1 MAIGDEN
8 KFDGEKVRLDLVEPS
23 LIEAIGKVRTYGVKK
38 YTDEQSWRK
47 VEKQRYVAAAMR
59 HFEAYRKGESN
70 LPSAARSLVGLV
82 YSVCLLVS

>member
-38 YTDEQSWRK
+38 YGDDMVITLFINDII
-47 VEKQRYVAAAMR
+47 
-59 HFEAYRKGESN
+59 N
-70 LPSAARSLVGLV
+70 LSSTQKKYLKIGGIR
-82 YSVCLLVS
+82 